1 MSEAMRQKLAVAMAA
16 MDSGKISAAE
26 LEVIRQ
32 TLLREENKIR
42 NYSNPTTSLNPSVS
56 RAFKSRR

>member
-32 TLLREENKIR
+32 TLLREENKIK
-42 NYSNPTTSLNPSVS
+42 NNSNPNTSMNPSVS